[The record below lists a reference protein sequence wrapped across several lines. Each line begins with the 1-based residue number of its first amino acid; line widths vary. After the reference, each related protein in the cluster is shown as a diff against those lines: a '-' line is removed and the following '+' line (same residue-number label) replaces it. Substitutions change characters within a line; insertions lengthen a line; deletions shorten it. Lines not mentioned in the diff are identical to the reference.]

1 LIARLVRVEEDRMT
15 RRIAVARI
23 GAVFMVTL
31 IGAASASAY
40 GLVPAIAQTETK
52 PVEPKPADE
61 AKPEDRKEEEKPK
74 TFWEENT
81 LFACNGVLLTAS
93 RPEPSAAANLYYLV
107 L

>member
-1 LIARLVRVEEDRMT
+1 MT

-31 IGAASASAY
+31 IEAASASAY
-40 GLVPAIAQTETK
+40 GLVPAITQTEAK
-52 PVEPKPADE
+52 PVEPKP
-61 AKPEDRKEEEKPK
+61 
-74 TFWEENT
+74 
-81 LFACNGVLLTAS
+81 CNGVLLTAS